1 MSIRSLFST
10 TVTST
15 ESAVKG
21 IVSLG
26 SIIGDGTQYLKRH
39 SSRINSAEV
48 IEVEEM
54 EYQLSLAERKDALVK
69 RAKEISV
76 ADVVDEYE
84 ELKKI
89 LSK

>member
-26 SIIGDGTQYLKRH
+26 SVISDGTQYIKRH
-39 SSRINSAEV
+39 SSRINSASA
-48 IEVEEM
+48 IELEEM
-54 EYQLSLAERKDALVK
+54 EYELSLAERKHSLVE
-69 RAKEISV
+69 RAKEISI
-76 ADVVDEYE
+76 ADVVEEYE
-84 ELKKI
+84 ELKK
-89 LSK
+89 LLRK

>member
-1 MSIRSLFST
+1 MSIRSLLST

-26 SIIGDGTQYLKRH
+26 SVIGDGTQYIKRH
-39 SSRINSAEV
+39 SSRINSDEV
-48 IEVEEM
+48 IELEET
-54 EYQLSLAERKDALVK
+54 EYEVSLAERKKALVQK
-69 RAKEISV
+69 AKELSI

-84 ELKKI
+84 ELKKV
-89 LSK
+89 LRK